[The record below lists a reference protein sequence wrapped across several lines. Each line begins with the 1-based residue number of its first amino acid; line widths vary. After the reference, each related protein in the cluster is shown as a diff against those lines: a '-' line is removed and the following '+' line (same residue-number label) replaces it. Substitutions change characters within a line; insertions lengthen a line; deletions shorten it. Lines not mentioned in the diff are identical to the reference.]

1 VLDQSLRLL
10 HPFMP
15 FLTEALWKR
24 LNEAAP
30 QRGIEQVCEQG
41 KALIRAAWPKIN
53 TNWQSSGV
61 ETQMARLQ
69 DVIRT
74 VREAITRVNERRSA
88 QKQPVLRNLPLA
100 VIHTDAELAG
110 LLDQQRETF
119 MRLAR
124 CEQVQ
129 YGPDVAKPAGSMS
142 FIVAGA
148 EVFVPVADLIDFGVE
163 RQRLQ
168 QEIDKAEK
176 MLAGV
181 NAKLAD
187 EKFTGKAPA
196 NVVQVQRDRQK
207 TLAEQI
213 ETLRK
218 HMAELGNE

>member
-1 VLDQSLRLL
+1 MDQTLRLL

-24 LNEAAP
+24 LSEAAP
-30 QRGIEQVCEQG
+30 QRGIGQVCEQG
-41 KALIRAAWPKIN
+41 KALLRAAWPKVN
-53 TNWQSSGV
+53 VSWQGAGV

-69 DVIRT
+69 EIIRA
-74 VREAITRVNERRSA
+74 VRDAVTRVNQWRSG

-100 VIHTDAELAG
+100 VIRTDAELAG

-119 MRLAR
+119 LRLAR
-124 CEQVQ
+124 TEQVQ
-129 YGPDVAKPAGSMS
+129 YGADVAKPAGSMS
-142 FIVAGA
+142 FAVAGA

-163 RQRLQ
+163 RQRLA
-168 QEIDKAEK
+168 QEIEKTEK

-196 NVVQVQRDRQK
+196 SVVQVQRDRQK
-207 TLAEQI
+207 QLAEQI
-213 ETLRK
+213 ETLRR
-218 HMAELGNE
+218 HLAELAGT